1 MGSDCSEDLNQP
13 RTRVSRRPITLG
25 GRRKAF
31 HGDRGLLHM
40 VEPWQQA
47 HEQAERM
54 WGPGENT
61 GEAGGKTGEAG
72 ERAVAPPCQNVTG

>member
-1 MGSDCSEDLNQP
+1 
-13 RTRVSRRPITLG
+13 
-25 GRRKAF
+25 
-31 HGDRGLLHM
+31 M